1 MAGKPKRP
9 CWNMKREAER
19 WGKKR
24 YGPAC
29 VMSCGE
35 VAAFAA
41 GYELGRKAERKLQ
54 DYQSEHDAWAAADV
68 FEEWTKDET
77 TPRTAQEWP

>member
-9 CWNMKREAER
+9 CWNMKREPER

-41 GYELGRKAERKLQ
+41 GYELGR
-54 DYQSEHDAWAAADV
+54 
-68 FEEWTKDET
+68 
-77 TPRTAQEWP
+77 